1 MEYNLKPGDLVKFSK
16 DPITV
21 PPTVIPLD
29 TEMMGMVI
37 NVDTKLIG
45 SDSDPQ
51 AIMTTVLVKWSDP
64 TWNSD
69 KGFSEEYM
77 QDLVLVQ
84 RGVHCIKQ

>member
-1 MEYNLKPGDLVKFSK
+1 MEHHLKPGDLVKFSK
-16 DPITV
+16 DPIAV
-21 PPTVIPLD
+21 PPEVIPLD

-64 TWNSD
+64 KWNSD

-84 RGVHCIKQ
+84 RGTHYTKQ